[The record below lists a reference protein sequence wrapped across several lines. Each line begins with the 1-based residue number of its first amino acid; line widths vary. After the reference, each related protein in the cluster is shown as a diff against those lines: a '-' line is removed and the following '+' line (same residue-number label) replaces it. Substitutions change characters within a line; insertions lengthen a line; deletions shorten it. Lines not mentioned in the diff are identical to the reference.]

1 MVNAGV
7 DPGSRAALAR
17 PSANPRRVAVGCM
30 CGTSL
35 DGLDAVWIEA
45 EGQGIELR
53 ARVLGHAEC
62 GLGEVGLGL
71 ARAARQE
78 PLTVAELA
86 RLGMGLGQLH
96 AQLLASRPD
105 LPAPTLIA
113 VHGQTL
119 YHGRDAS
126 FALFDGTALLAA
138 ASCSVVSE
146 LRLVDRA
153 AGGEGAPITPLADAL
168 LLAGPA
174 PRAIY
179 NLGGFC
185 NVTRLPSR
193 GLGLEG
199 IAGLDVAPC
208 NQLLDAAARRFLG
221 QPFDRDGQVA
231 ESGPARVDLVLELVA
246 RLQPDSAQGAAERRP
261 RSLGT
266 GDEAFGLVERLAAFP
281 VAEALASLSAALG
294 QILAAAAGA
303 AREVCLFGGGVH
315 HRPLV
320 RALER
325 QLAQRPQGVALTLGS
340 PEDPGLTPQA
350 REGAA
355 MAILGLAAADGLAI
369 TLPQV
374 TGRGATRHLD
384 GRWWL
389 ARSAANDR
397 AGGTR

>member
-1 MVNAGV
+1 MVERRGATGA
-7 DPGSRAALAR
+7 DAAQIRAPAER
-17 PSANPRRVAVGCM
+17 PRIAVGFM

-45 EGQGIELR
+45 RGAALDLR
-53 ARVLGHAEC
+53 ARVLGHAET
-62 GLGEVGLGL
+62 GLGALGPGL

-78 PLTVAELA
+78 PLSVAELA
-86 RLGMGLGQLH
+86 RLAVGLGRLH
-96 AQLLASRPD
+96 AELLATRPD
-105 LPAPTLIA
+105 LPAPELIA

-119 YHGRDAS
+119 YHGPEAS

-138 ASCSVVSE
+138 VPCNVVSE

-168 LLAGPA
+168 LLAGPE

-185 NVTRLPSR
+185 NVTRLPAR
-193 GLGLEG
+193 GQSTEG

-208 NQLLDAAARRFLG
+208 NQLLDGAARRFLG
-221 QPFDRDGQVA
+221 QPYDPEGSHAARAQALPALVA
-231 ESGPARVDLVLELVA
+231 ALVA
-246 RLQPDSAQGAAERRP
+246 RLSPPTPADRAAKRP

-266 GDEAFGLVERLAAFP
+266 GDEAWALLDLLAEHP
-281 VAEALASLSAALG
+281 VPTALASLSVALA
-294 QILAAAAGA
+294 QVLATAAGD
-303 AREVCLFGGGVH
+303 ARQVCLFGGGTR
-315 HRPLV
+315 HRTLV
-320 RALER
+320 AALER
-325 QLAQRPQGVALTLGS
+325 QLAQRPVGVELTIGS
-340 PEDPGLTPQA
+340 PEDPALTAQA

-374 TGRGATRHLD
+374 TGRRATQHLD

-389 ARSAANDR
+389 ARVQSGR
-397 AGGTR
+397 